1 MKQTYQMYFGRNTK
15 DGVYVTDA
23 AWESFREL
31 LSMSFDGYTIQ
42 DVEGSWKGSTE
53 DTKLVTVT
61 TKYPNKV
68 NDVCKAYIDTF
79 NQDAVGLRVSEP
91 MRFVTKVSEV
101 Y

>member
-1 MKQTYQMYFGRNTK
+1 MKQTYQMYFGLNTPE
-15 DGVYVTDA
+15 GTITQDA
-23 AWESFREL
+23 WNAFRDVI
-31 LSMSFDGYTIQ
+31 SMSFAGYTVQ
-42 DVEGSWKGSTE
+42 DCEGAWKGSQE
-53 DTKLVTVT
+53 ATKLVTVT
-61 TKYPNKV
+61 TKYPEKI

>member
-1 MKQTYQMYFGRNTK
+1 MKQTYQMYFGLNTPEGSITE
-15 DGVYVTDA
+15 D
-23 AWESFREL
+23 AWEAFKDVI
-31 LSMSFDGYTIQ
+31 SMSFAGYTVQ
-42 DVEGSWKGSTE
+42 DCEGAWKGSQE
-53 DTKLVTVT
+53 ATKLVTVT

-79 NQDAVGLRVSEP
+79 NQDAVGLRISEP

>member
-1 MKQTYQMYFGRNTK
+1 MY
-15 DGVYVTDA
+15 V
-23 AWESFREL
+23 L
-31 LSMSFDGYTIQ
+31 HMSLIFSGYL
-42 DVEGSWKGSTE
+42 V
-53 DTKLVTVT
+53 VTVT

-101 Y
+101 F

>member
-1 MKQTYQMYFGRNTK
+1 MKQTYQMYFGLNTPNGTITEEAWNAFK
-15 DGVYVTDA
+15 DVI
-23 AWESFREL
+23 
-31 LSMSFDGYTIQ
+31 SMSFAGYTVQ
-42 DVEGSWKGSTE
+42 DCEGAWKGSQE
-53 DTKLVTVT
+53 ATKLVTVT

>member
-1 MKQTYQMYFGRNTK
+1 MKQTYQMYFGLNTPNGTITEEAWNAFK
-15 DGVYVTDA
+15 DVI
-23 AWESFREL
+23 
-31 LSMSFDGYTIQ
+31 SMSFAGYTVQ
-42 DVEGSWKGSTE
+42 DCEGAWKGSQE
-53 DTKLVTVT
+53 ATKLVTVT

-79 NQDAVGLRVSEP
+79 NQDAVGLRISEP

>member
-1 MKQTYQMYFGRNTK
+1 MKQTYQMYFGLNTPT
-15 DGVYVTDA
+15 GTITEE
-23 AWESFREL
+23 AWEAFKDVI
-31 LSMSFDGYTIQ
+31 SMSFAGYTVQ
-42 DVEGSWKGSTE
+42 DCEGAWKGSQE
-53 DTKLVTVT
+53 ATKLVTVT

-68 NDVCKAYIDTF
+68 NDLCKAYIDTF